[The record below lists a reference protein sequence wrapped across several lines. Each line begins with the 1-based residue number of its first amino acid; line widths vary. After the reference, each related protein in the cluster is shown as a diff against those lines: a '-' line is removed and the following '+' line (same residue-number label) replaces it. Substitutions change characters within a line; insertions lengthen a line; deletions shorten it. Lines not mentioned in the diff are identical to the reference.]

1 MSTVAFLWVFFKLT
15 FVSLKVREQHRPGS
29 LCKQRWHRHQYKLHM
44 NLILLLRQKT
54 DKRLGDEEQSF
65 VDWSCCNILFLV
77 TIRTAPPPLFTVVG
91 SNIWFAFPLLLQILF
106 SISWQQVDF
115 YSKCYLTVNW
125 KWVVNLNRF
134 NLFRMFS
141 WWRESLLAGS
151 FTKPRGF

>member
-15 FVSLKVREQHRPGS
+15 FVSLKVRQQHRPGS

-44 NLILLLRQKT
+44 NLMLLLRQKT
-54 DKRLGDEEQSF
+54 WRRGTKFRWLKLLQYSFSCHDKNSSTSF
-65 VDWSCCNILFLV
+65 VYCCH
-77 TIRTAPPPLFTVVG
+77 
-91 SNIWFAFPLLLQILF
+91 IWFAFPLLLQILF
-106 SISWQQVDF
+106 SISWQQLDF

-141 WWRESLLAGS
+141 WRRESLLAGS